1 LGTGFPVRH
10 LEALD
15 LYLMTFRALF
25 PMTSGI
31 RRAGAAALDLAY
43 VACGR
48 LDGFWELGLKE
59 WDMAAGTLLIL
70 EAGGMVNDTEGG
82 TNYLQT
88 GNIVA
93 GTPKVLKEMLKTIA
107 PFRAPTW

>member
-1 LGTGFPVRH
+1 M
-10 LEALD
+10 A
-15 LYLMTFRALF
+15 
-25 PMTSGI
+25 SGI

-59 WDMAAGTLLIL
+59 WDMAADALLIL